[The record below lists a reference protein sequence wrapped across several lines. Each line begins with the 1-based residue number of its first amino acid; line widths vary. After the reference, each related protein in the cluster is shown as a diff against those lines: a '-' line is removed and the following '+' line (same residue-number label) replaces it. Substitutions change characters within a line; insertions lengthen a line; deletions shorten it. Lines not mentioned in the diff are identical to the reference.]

1 MQLFNFQVW
10 EDMEEKRRKLCLRKR
25 WINCCKLYLEL
36 SHLYNWGYI
45 TKIFLKSLYS
55 SYLYWNYS
63 AEIQIIIFTW
73 ISREPKLHV
82 KFVWISREIHVK
94 KFTWISL
101 LLLNSRENFHVKFTW
116 ISREIH
122 MLRFCLCRN
131 MLDSKNSQIR
141 IEQVMSYYT
150 RWYFAAYDELYTNCI
165 TV

>member
-25 WINCCKLYLEL
+25 WINYCKLYLEL
-36 SHLYNWGYI
+36 THLWNWGYI

-55 SYLYWNYS
+55 WHLYWNYS
-63 AEIQIIIFTW
+63 AEIQIM
-73 ISREPKLHV
+73 ISREFHV
-82 KFVWISREIHVK
+82 NQNFTWSSCEFHVK

-122 MLRFCLCRN
+122 MRRFCLCIGN
-131 MLDSKNSQIR
+131 GWGQLEVWDLWEEKKI
-141 IEQVMSYYT
+141 IG
-150 RWYFAAYDELYTNCI
+150 I
-165 TV
+165 